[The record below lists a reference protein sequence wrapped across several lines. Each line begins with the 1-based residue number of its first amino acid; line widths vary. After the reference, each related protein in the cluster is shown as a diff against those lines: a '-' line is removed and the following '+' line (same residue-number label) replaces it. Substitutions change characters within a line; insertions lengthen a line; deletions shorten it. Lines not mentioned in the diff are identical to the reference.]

1 LAGDREIAAKSQ
13 NMNSQRIKVL
23 LIEDNPSDARLID
36 ESLAGATD
44 GPFDLEIAETLASGL
59 ERLAAGGVDALL
71 LDLALP
77 DSVGHETFFRA
88 KAHALG
94 VAIIVLTGLDDATLA
109 LKLVQGGAQDF
120 VAKVDASGN
129 NLSRAILYAIERA
142 RLEQEFRKLNEEL
155 ERRIHERTA
164 ELEAANKE
172 LEAFSYS
179 VSHDLRAP
187 LIHLH
192 AFSTLLLD
200 KHASQ
205 VDEQGQ
211 KYLQNIKSG
220 ARRMSAL
227 IDDLLTL
234 AKVSRQGL
242 KLQNIGLN
250 ALVEEALQE
259 FETETRD
266 RAIEWLVGSLPQVK
280 CDPGLMRQALINL
293 FSNAIKYTR
302 NREHAVIEICQKN
315 VDGRDAILVRDNGAG
330 FDVARA
336 KRLFAPFQRFHAAK
350 DFEGMGIGLA
360 TVQRIIQKHGGR
372 IWAQSE
378 PGLGATFYFTVGS
391 AAGRK
396 LGKSSVRAARA

>member
-1 LAGDREIAAKSQ
+1 MSSE
-13 NMNSQRIKVL
+13 RIKVL
-23 LIEDNPSDARLID
+23 LIEDNPSDARLIE

-59 ERLAAGGVDALL
+59 ERLAGGGVDALL

-77 DSVGHETFFRA
+77 DSVGHETFVRA

-155 ERRIHERTA
+155 ERRIRERTA

-192 AFSTLLLD
+192 GFSTLLLD
-200 KHASQ
+200 RHSSQ
-205 VDEQGQ
+205 IDEEGQ

-220 ARRMSAL
+220 AMRMSAL
-227 IDDLLTL
+227 IDDLLKL
-234 AKVSRQGL
+234 AKVTRQGL
-242 KLQNIGLN
+242 KLQNVGLN
-250 ALVEEALQE
+250 ALVEEALRE
-259 FETETRD
+259 FESETRD
-266 RAIEWLVGSLPQVK
+266 RGIEWQIGVLPLVK
-280 CDPGLMRQALINL
+280 CDPGLMRQAIINL
-293 FSNAIKYTR
+293 LSNAIRYTR
-302 NREHAVIEICQKN
+302 NREQAVIQVRQSI
-315 VDGRDAILVRDNGAG
+315 VDGRDVILVRDNGAG
-330 FDVARA
+330 FDMAHA

-350 DFEGMGIGLA
+350 EFEGIGIGLA

-378 PGLGATFYFTVGS
+378 PGLGATFYFTVGV
-391 AAGRK
+391 GRK
-396 LGKSSVRAARA
+396 PSKSTAHAARA

>member
-1 LAGDREIAAKSQ
+1 MSSE
-13 NMNSQRIKVL
+13 RITVL
-23 LIEDNPSDARLID
+23 LIEDNPTDARLIE
-36 ESLAGATD
+36 ESLAGTTD

-129 NLSRAILYAIERA
+129 NLSRAILYAIERS

-187 LIHLH
+187 LITLH
-192 AFSTLLLD
+192 GFSTLLLD
-200 KHASQ
+200 NHAAQ
-205 VDEQGQ
+205 IDEQGQ
-211 KYLQNIKSG
+211 RYLQNIKSG
-220 ARRMSAL
+220 AMRMSAL

-234 AKVSRQGL
+234 AKVTRQGL
-242 KLQNIGLN
+242 KLQNVGLN
-250 ALVEEALQE
+250 ELVEEAVRE
-259 FETETRD
+259 FESETQNRG
-266 RAIEWLVGSLPQVK
+266 IEWQIGALPVAK
-280 CDPGLMRQALINL
+280 CDPGLMRQAFVNL
-293 FSNAIKYTR
+293 LSNAIKYTR
-302 NREHAVIEICQKN
+302 NREHAVIEVSQKI
-315 VDGRDAILVRDNGAG
+315 VDGREAIVVRDNGAG
-330 FDVARA
+330 FDMAHA
-336 KRLFAPFQRFHAAK
+336 KKLFAPFQRFHASK
-350 DFEGMGIGLA
+350 DFEGIGIGLA

-378 PGLGATFYFTVGS
+378 LGLGATFYFTVGS
-391 AAGRK
+391 GVGRK
-396 LGKSSVRAARA
+396 PGRSTAHAARA